1 MHCANT
7 PSSMLDPSMHFDMI
21 RAGVG
26 LYGMQPCELSS
37 RVMQLDPVMSVHARV
52 TRVAHPAMGEGVGYG
67 FTYRVPRTRVQICTL
82 PIGYADGLSRTLS
95 NRMDVL
101 YRGERVR
108 QVGNICMDQFM
119 VAIQSNPAHE
129 IPEAEYGDEMI
140 IVGRDGDAEITMD
153 EMAHLRGTINYEVA
167 CGFGMRLDKVY
178 QLYQSRHNIV
188 FGVGNPHA
196 RVVFIG
202 EAPGRNEDL
211 QGEPFVGA
219 AGEDLN
225 GILSLAGL
233 KREDVY
239 IANVLKCRPPGNR
252 NPRPEEVLACSPFL
266 REQIRSIWPDIIVTL
281 GNPATHFVLK
291 TEIGITKLRG
301 RFHQM
306 GHFVV
311 MPTFHPAAALRN
323 PAWQEL
329 LEEDFKMLGDYLERH
344 PAPEGASE

>member
-1 MHCANT
+1 MTLEQLKNECEGCTKCQLCGGRTNLVFGT
-7 PSSMLDPSMHFDMI
+7 
-21 RAGVG
+21 GVPTAEI
-26 LYGMQPCELSS
+26 MF
-37 RVMQLDPVMSVHARV
+37 V
-52 TRVAHPAMGEGVGYG
+52 GEG
-67 FTYRVPRTRVQICTL
+67 
-82 PIGYADGLSRTLS
+82 
-95 NRMDVL
+95 
-101 YRGERVR
+101 
-108 QVGNICMDQFM
+108 
-119 VAIQSNPAHE
+119 
-129 IPEAEYGDEMI
+129 
-140 IVGRDGDAEITMD
+140 
-153 EMAHLRGTINYEVA
+153 
-167 CGFGMRLDKVY
+167 
-178 QLYQSRHNIV
+178 
-188 FGVGNPHA
+188 
-196 RVVFIG
+196 
-202 EAPGRNEDL
+202 PGRNEDL

-344 PAPEGASE
+344 PAPEAASE

>member
-1 MHCANT
+1 MAWMDWNALEQTCMGCQRCA
-7 PSSMLDPSMHFDMI
+7 L
-21 RAGVG
+21 
-26 LYGMQPCELSS
+26 
-37 RVMQLDPVMSVHARV
+37 
-52 TRVAHPAMGEGVGYG
+52 
-67 FTYRVPRTRVQICTL
+67 
-82 PIGYADGLSRTLS
+82 ADG
-95 NRMDVL
+95 
-101 YRGERVR
+101 
-108 QVGNICMDQFM
+108 
-119 VAIQSNPAHE
+119 
-129 IPEAEYGDEMI
+129 
-140 IVGRDGDAEITMD
+140 
-153 EMAHLRGTINYEVA
+153 
-167 CGFGMRLDKVY
+167 
-178 QLYQSRHNIV
+178 RHNVV
-188 FGVGNPHA
+188 FGVGSRDA
-196 RVVFIG
+196 EVLFVG
-202 EAPGRNEDL
+202 EGPGENEDL

-344 PAPEGASE
+344 PAPEDASE

>member
-1 MHCANT
+1 MGVMHIPGHSHQA
-7 PSSMLDPSMHFDMI
+7 
-21 RAGVG
+21 
-26 LYGMQPCELSS
+26 
-37 RVMQLDPVMSVHARV
+37 
-52 TRVAHPAMGEGVGYG
+52 
-67 FTYRVPRTRVQICTL
+67 PR
-82 PIGYADGLSRTLS
+82 
-95 NRMDVL
+95 
-101 YRGERVR
+101 
-108 QVGNICMDQFM
+108 
-119 VAIQSNPAHE
+119 
-129 IPEAEYGDEMI
+129 
-140 IVGRDGDAEITMD
+140 
-153 EMAHLRGTINYEVA
+153 EVA
-167 CGFGMRLDKVY
+167 LEEIEAVLGDCHLC

-196 RVVFIG
+196 RVMFIG

-266 REQIRSIWPDIIVTL
+266 REQIRSIWPEIIVTL

-344 PAPEGASE
+344 PAPEAASE

>member
-1 MHCANT
+1 MGVMHIPGHTHQA
-7 PSSMLDPSMHFDMI
+7 
-21 RAGVG
+21 
-26 LYGMQPCELSS
+26 
-37 RVMQLDPVMSVHARV
+37 
-52 TRVAHPAMGEGVGYG
+52 
-67 FTYRVPRTRVQICTL
+67 PR
-82 PIGYADGLSRTLS
+82 
-95 NRMDVL
+95 
-101 YRGERVR
+101 
-108 QVGNICMDQFM
+108 
-119 VAIQSNPAHE
+119 
-129 IPEAEYGDEMI
+129 
-140 IVGRDGDAEITMD
+140 
-153 EMAHLRGTINYEVA
+153 EVA
-167 CGFGMRLDKVY
+167 LEEIEAVLGDCHLC

-188 FGVGNPHA
+188 FGVGNPRA
-196 RVVFIG
+196 RVMFIG

-225 GILSLAGL
+225 GILS
-233 KREDVY
+233 
-239 IANVLKCRPPGNR
+239 
-252 NPRPEEVLACSPFL
+252 LACSPFL

-344 PAPEGASE
+344 PAPEDASE